1 MDRPEMNENIEI
13 IDETTKEEIKK
24 EENSAKQPAK
34 KKKKKKKNRSTILII
49 CMMLLGIGV
58 MLYPTISNWYNELTG
73 SYAIQEFRET
83 LADRTEQEL
92 TEQRAMAEA
101 YNATLRNEGTVS
113 ECPYAYNEIMDFG
126 NGMMG
131 YIDIPVIDVY
141 LPIYHGVSENV
152 LSKGVGHMSRT
163 AFPIGGEGN
172 HSVLTG
178 HTGSPAAYLF
188 TDLDEMVEG
197 DTFYL
202 YVLEETLAYE
212 VDQILVVLPEE
223 VDDILPEPGEDYCT
237 LVTCTPYGVN
247 SHRLLVRG
255 HRVEYTAPV
264 ETPEVVVEEGNSAG
278 WIPAVCVAALAVIAV
293 SAIIYFAKKKRDKK
307 QKKNNKSKEM

>member
-1 MDRPEMNENIEI
+1 MKENIE
-13 IDETTKEEIKK
+13 TVKK
-24 EENSAKQPAK
+24 VT
-34 KKKKKKKNRSTILII
+34 KKKKKKNRSTILIL
-49 CMMLLGIGV
+49 CMMVLGVGV

-73 SYAIQEFRET
+73 SYAIQEFKDT
-83 LADRTEQEL
+83 LEDRTEQEL
-92 TEQRAMAEA
+92 SEQKAMAET

-113 ECPYAYNEIMDFG
+113 ECPYEYNEIMDFG
-126 NGMMG
+126 DGMMG
-131 YIDIPVIDVY
+131 YIEIPIIDVY

-152 LSKGVGHMSRT
+152 LSKGVGHMSKT

-188 TDLDEMVEG
+188 TDLDKVKEG
-197 DTFYL
+197 DQFFL

-212 VDQILVVLPEE
+212 VDQILVVLPED

-264 ETPEVVVEEGNSAG
+264 EAPAEVVEEENNAA
-278 WIPAVCVAALAVIAV
+278 WIIAACVAGITLIAV
-293 SAIIYFAKKKRDKK
+293 PTTIYFTKKKRNKMA
-307 QKKNNKSKEM
+307 KKNTENKEL

>member
-1 MDRPEMNENIEI
+1 MANPEGNE
-13 IDETTKEEIKK
+13 TV
-24 EENSAKQPAK
+24 K
-34 KKKKKKKNRSTILII
+34 KKKKKKSNRTTILIV
-49 CMMLLGIGV
+49 CMMVLGLGV

-83 LADRTEQEL
+83 LADRTAQEL
-92 TEQRAMAEA
+92 AEQKAMAES
-101 YNATLRNEGTVS
+101 YNATLRNAGTAEES
-113 ECPYAYNEIMDFG
+113 PYAYNEIMDFG

-131 YIDIPVIDVY
+131 YIEIPIIEVY

-178 HTGSPAAYLF
+178 HTGSPSAYLF
-188 TDLDEMVEG
+188 TDLDKVKEG
-197 DTFYL
+197 DRFFL
-202 YVLEETLAYE
+202 YILEETLAYE

-255 HRVEYTAPV
+255 HRVEYNAPV
-264 ETPEVVVEEGNSAG
+264 EAVTEAVAEDNSMN
-278 WIPAVCVAALAVIAV
+278 WIIVGSAAALAAAATTAAVI
-293 SAIIYFAKKKRDKK
+293 YGRKKKR
-307 QKKNNKSKEM
+307 NKITKENIENVNQ